1 MRLHL
6 EQLTERVG
14 AEAGL
19 DQGHRNRAGL
29 KPSGTSTPLGVH
41 VTIRNR
47 GSGRLRRWEALR

>member
-6 EQLTERVG
+6 EQVTKRVG

-29 KPSGTSTPLGVH
+29 EPSGTSTPLGVPG
-41 VTIRNR
+41 TNRNR